1 MLMLERKRWFPIS
14 INIQLNNNENDGGVF
29 NPSDP
34 IAIILIDLFYL
45 LRILLC
51 CLLFPCL
58 ISSILSFV
66 ESERVVCLNFP
77 LFPSFNWSDFW
88 NCVRV
93 QPRSW
98 PERQRPLILQ
108 LFEFWVSQC
117 IWFKFIK
124 PFWAQDLTGL

>member
-14 INIQLNNNENDGGVF
+14 INIQLSNNENDGGVF

-66 ESERVVCLNFP
+66 ESERVVCHNFP
-77 LFPSFNWSDFW
+77 LFPSFNWSDF
-88 NCVRV
+88 
-93 QPRSW
+93 
-98 PERQRPLILQ
+98 
-108 LFEFWVSQC
+108 
-117 IWFKFIK
+117 
-124 PFWAQDLTGL
+124 

>member
-14 INIQLNNNENDGGVF
+14 INIQLSNNENDGGVF

-58 ISSILSFV
+58 ISSILMLNLR
-66 ESERVVCLNFP
+66 EERERVVCHN
-77 LFPSFNWSDFW
+77 FPSFNWSDF
-88 NCVRV
+88 
-93 QPRSW
+93 
-98 PERQRPLILQ
+98 
-108 LFEFWVSQC
+108 
-117 IWFKFIK
+117 
-124 PFWAQDLTGL
+124 